1 MSALTFHRVGFIVC
15 CLSLLL
21 AGCGGGSDTSAG
33 TSGGGGGV
41 LPFANIAK
49 LKLGSQT
56 AEEAAYLGVPAEG
69 EFGILDVNA
78 DVVVIQIFDMYC
90 MNCQKDAPE
99 VNKLFERVE
108 DSDLKDSVKFLG
120 IGKKNTV
127 TEAGIYRKR
136 YEVKF
141 PLLPDPEMK
150 NVKAIGDEKT
160 PTFIVVE
167 LRSRIVMHKRL
178 RLGSVD
184 EMMKEIEKAV
194 VSALTSCST

>member
-1 MSALTFHRVGFIVC
+1 MFASVRIREVLRFAHVLCIFVLVG
-15 CLSLLL
+15 
-21 AGCGGGSDTSAG
+21 GCGGSRKPATTGGS
-33 TSGGGGGV
+33 GGV
-41 LPFANIAK
+41 LPFGNIAK
-49 LKLGSQT
+49 VKLGSQT
-56 AEEAAYLGVPAEG
+56 AEEAAYLGVAADG
-69 EFGILDVNA
+69 DFAVTDVKA

-99 VNKLFERVE
+99 VNRLFDLVQA
-108 DSDLKDSVKFLG
+108 SPLKDRVRFLG

-160 PTFIVVE
+160 PTFIVVD
-167 LRSRIVMHKRL
+167 LKSKDVTHRRWRV
-178 RLGSVD
+178 GSV
-184 EMMKEIEKAV
+184 EELLKEIEKALQ
-194 VSALTSCST
+194 AGAACYT